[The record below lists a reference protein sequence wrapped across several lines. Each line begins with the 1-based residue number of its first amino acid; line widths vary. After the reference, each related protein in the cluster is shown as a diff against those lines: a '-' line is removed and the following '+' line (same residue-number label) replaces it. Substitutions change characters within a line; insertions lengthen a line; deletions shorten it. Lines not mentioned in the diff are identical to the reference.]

1 MPTISLEVEVSQEA
15 FDAGCVEMFAGAY
28 GWTPTIKDEDQE
40 EIINP
45 VSSMDFS
52 KEQIKKYVREVVT
65 AEYLKGKLAIAT
77 EQAKAEIGAIV

>member
-52 KEQIKKYVREVVT
+52 KEQIKKYVREVIT
-65 AEYLKGKLAIAT
+65 AEYLKLRIAIVS
-77 EQAKAEIGAIV
+77 EQARAEITAII